1 MLPAKAPPRGPVSL
15 APRELEEE
23 EEEEGGPSRGG
34 RGAHEGGRRAARGW
48 WSGRGEAEEPGG
60 FPEAGPRNL
69 HQMDCCEAASS
80 SCFFRASRSRSD

>member
-1 MLPAKAPPRGPVSL
+1 MPAKVPPRGPVSL

-23 EEEEGGPSRGG
+23 EEEDGGPSRGG
-34 RGAHEGGRRAARGW
+34 RGAQEEGGRRAARGW
-48 WSGRGEAEEPGG
+48 WSGSWAEEPAG

-80 SCFFRASRSRSD
+80 SCFFRA